1 MLELEL
7 QLLLSGF
14 LLNVEA
20 ERASVLLAVLGMVAA
35 EGGKLFADGASTIGL
50 PFAAFGVIHGPLLL
64 AGRQGTVGIAA
75 MAGMHQRLCA
85 TLGAQAFLWVFT
97 FKSPSPYS
105 SFVKAEIRL

>member
-1 MLELEL
+1 MLD
-7 QLLLSGF
+7 
-14 LLNVEA
+14 VEA

-50 PFAAFGVIHGPLLL
+50 PFAAFGVIHGSLLL

-75 MAGMHQRLCA
+75 KAGMHQSLCA
-85 TLGAQAFLWVFT
+85 ALGAQAFLWVFT

-105 SFVKAEIRL
+105 SFTKAEIWL